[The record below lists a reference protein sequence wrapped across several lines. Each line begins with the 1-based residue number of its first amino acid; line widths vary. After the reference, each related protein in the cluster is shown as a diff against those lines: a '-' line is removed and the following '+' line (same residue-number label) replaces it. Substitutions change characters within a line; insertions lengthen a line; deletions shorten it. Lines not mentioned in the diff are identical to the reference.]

1 MMRPPRPPRY
11 SPPRQIKP
19 IQGPGTVP
27 PPRAP
32 GKSSHKPAKGSSP
45 RPPK

>member
-11 SPPRQIKP
+11 TPPRQTKA

-27 PPRAP
+27 PPRKGGNA
-32 GKSSHKPAKGSSP
+32 PAKGTNP
-45 RPPK
+45 RPAR

>member
-11 SPPRQIKP
+11 SPPRQTKA

-27 PPRAP
+27 PPK
-32 GKSSHKPAKGSSP
+32 GKGTFQPAKGSSP
-45 RPPK
+45 RPSK

>member
-11 SPPRQIKP
+11 KPARQMKP
-19 IQGPGTVP
+19 IQGSGTVP
-27 PPRAP
+27 PPRKNGTP
-32 GKSSHKPAKGSSP
+32 PAKGSSP